1 MKSLSLIVLLG
12 AISLTMAFSQETSQ
26 IDTISTETKTEEVKY
41 KHSIG
46 SSFFLLGNLDTE
58 EPPMFFQ
65 LNYGYDLTPK
75 DLIIVEAITW
85 AYYRPLGLQYWDSV
99 EESYPGKIRSFGVGV
114 GYQRFH
120 WKGLYST
127 VQATPFLQNFYDAED
142 AKIQSGFMLWCQLR
156 IGYRLEFFKKR
167 WFLEPS
173 VVINY
178 WPVNTNLPESFG
190 QVESG
195 LPNYFLFEPGLHF
208 GFKF

>member
-1 MKSLSLIVLLG
+1 MAVVFIFSI
-12 AISLTMAFSQETSQ
+12 TTAFSQLNNHT
-26 IDTISTETKTEEVKY
+26 DSTLTKNEKENNDWR
-41 KHSIG
+41 HSIG
-46 SSFFLLGNLDTE
+46 SSFFLLGNLDTA
-58 EPPMFFQ
+58 EPPLFFQ

-85 AYYRPLGLQYWDSV
+85 AYYRPLGLQYWDTV

-142 AKIQSGFMLWCQLR
+142 TKIQSGFMLWCQLR

-167 WFLEPS
+167 FFIEPS
-173 VVINY
+173 FVINY
-178 WPVNTNLPESFG
+178 WPVNTNLPDSFA